1 MRAWPAVTGI
11 AVGLTFCVFAL
22 ILANTPPPAPQA
34 FVPSEP
40 RHPVTSKMLQDA
52 KQREKKSAPDFEL
65 KDLAG
70 RPYRLSDF
78 HKSQPVVLVTTLTD
92 CPCSMESQVVWN
104 RLQKHYQGK
113 VQFFGLVPDSLEE
126 VKTYR
131 EGMEVPYP
139 LLLASDKDLY
149 AKYGVP
155 NSVYVILI
163 SQDGKIYKM
172 WPGYNQEMVKELDSL
187 LAGLSGIKTLQVEP
201 EILPKRLASGCDL
214 FEKKLPAKTGS

>member
-11 AVGLTFCVFAL
+11 GVGLTLCIFSL
-22 ILANTPPPAPQA
+22 ILINLPPPAQPN

-40 RHPVTSKMLQDA
+40 RHPVTDKMLQDA

-78 HKSQPVVLVTTLTD
+78 HKTQPVVLISTRTD

-104 RLQKHYQGK
+104 RLQKHYEGK
-113 VQFFGLVPDSLEE
+113 VQFFGLVPDSPKD
-126 VKTYR
+126 VKIYR

-139 LLLASDKDLY
+139 MLLASNKDLY
-149 AKYGVP
+149 TQYGVP

-187 LAGLSGIKTLQVEP
+187 LSGLSGVKPLQVEP

-214 FEKKLPAKTGS
+214 FEVKLPAKTGS